1 MTSFDDVSFPNSS
14 RCHSLLN
21 TGRPFNIFLS
31 SGMKSRFWSVLF
43 WMVIAA
49 AFIGPGTVTTASAAG
64 AGYGYSLLWALL
76 FSTGACVVLQESAAR
91 ITIAS
96 GLSLGKAVKQR
107 FNSPGIAWFLAIS
120 IFLGCAAYEAGNI
133 LGAISGMALVVTGID
148 PAWFTVI
155 IVAVA
160 GAVLWLGKTATV
172 ANIMGLVVAVM
183 GFAFL
188 LAGLSTP
195 IDGGSLVKGLVVP
208 SFPEGSILITLGL
221 VGTTIVPYNLFLGS
235 GLAHGQDIKSMRFGL
250 LVAVLLGGLISMGIL
265 LAGTSLNGAFS
276 FSALADTLGEQ
287 NGSWMAVVFAIGLF
301 AAGFTS
307 SITAPLAAAI
317 TLKSVG
323 SASQDWSE
331 KSTRYRLGWGIVLLT
346 GLIFGVTAVKPVPV
360 IILAQAANGLILP
373 VVSIFLWIIA
383 NNAGIMGSHR
393 TSRLIDLFM
402 AVTVWV
408 SSTLGFI
415 NVFKAALSVTGGT
428 FAFEGSTRM
437 IILLLAT
444 ITLLVSAG
452 LVMKERKRVA

>member
-1 MTSFDDVSFPNSS
+1 
-14 RCHSLLN
+14 
-21 TGRPFNIFLS
+21 
-31 SGMKSRFWSVLF
+31 
-43 WMVIAA
+43 
-49 AFIGPGTVTTASAAG
+49 
-64 AGYGYSLLWALL
+64 
-76 FSTGACVVLQESAAR
+76 
-91 ITIAS
+91 
-96 GLSLGKAVKQR
+96 
-107 FNSPGIAWFLAIS
+107 
-120 IFLGCAAYEAGNI
+120 
-133 LGAISGMALVVTGID
+133 
-148 PAWFTVI
+148 
-155 IVAVA
+155 
-160 GAVLWLGKTATV
+160 
-172 ANIMGLVVAVM
+172 
-183 GFAFL
+183 
-188 LAGLSTP
+188 
-195 IDGGSLVKGLVVP
+195 
-208 SFPEGSILITLGL
+208 
-221 VGTTIVPYNLFLGS
+221 
-235 GLAHGQDIKSMRFGL
+235 MRFGL

-393 TSRLIDLFM
+393 NSRLIDLFM